1 MARQFDV
8 PLFYR
13 SPLISRVKAARRVT
27 DPRKKDLTPSVLDF
41 GPVRYKIAR
50 HFGFCYGVEQA
61 IEIAYRAL
69 DDNPGK
75 RIFLLSEMIH
85 NPRVNDDLQQ
95 RGMRF
100 LRTTSGE
107 QLIPFDAL
115 TPDDVVLIPAFGASV
130 EIEADLRRRG
140 LDTKTYDTTCPFVEK
155 VWKKSQQ
162 IGQQAYTVVV
172 HGKRNHEETQATFSH
187 ARQNAPVVVV
197 LNLDEAQDLARVIRG
212 QADADFFHR
221 RFAGMY
227 SEGFDPDRDLARIGV
242 VNQTTMLATET
253 QAIATLLRDAMV
265 SRYGAAGLDA
275 HFADTNDTL
284 CYATNEN
291 QSATRALID
300 DGADLALI
308 VGGFNSSNTSHLA
321 ELCEEV
327 MPTYFV
333 RGAEDVHG
341 PERIT
346 HFDLHRHVET
356 ETRDW
361 LPANRPVDILLTAGA
376 SCPDTLLD
384 EVVRRMNGW
393 FEKVRD
399 EDEALA
405 PFAEAAS

>member
-13 SPLISRVKAARRVT
+13 SPLISRVKAARRIS
-27 DPRKKDLTPSVLDF
+27 DPRKKDLAPSVLDF

-69 DDNPGK
+69 DENPGK

-85 NPRVNDDLQQ
+85 NPRVNDDLHQ
-95 RGMRF
+95 RGIQF

-115 TPDDVVLIPAFGASV
+115 TADDVVLIPAFGASV

-197 LNLDEAQDLARVIRG
+197 LNMDEARDLARVIRG
-212 QADADFFHR
+212 EADAGFFHS
-221 RFAGMY
+221 RFAGKY

-253 QAIATLLRDAMV
+253 QAIAALLRDAMV
-265 SRYGAAGLDA
+265 SRYGASDLDA

-300 DGADLALI
+300 DGADVALI
-308 VGGFNSSNTSHLA
+308 VGGFNSSNTSHLV
-321 ELCEEV
+321 ELCQEV

-341 PERIT
+341 PDHIT
-346 HFDLHRHVET
+346 HFDLHRHAET

-361 LPANRPVDILLTAGA
+361 LPAHRPVDILLTAGA
-376 SCPDTLLD
+376 SCPDALLD
-384 EVVRRMNGW
+384 EVVRRINGW
-393 FEKVRD
+393 FAGVRD
-399 EDEALA
+399 EDEVLA
-405 PFAEAAS
+405 PFAEAIP

>member
-1 MARQFDV
+1 M
-8 PLFYR
+8 
-13 SPLISRVKAARRVT
+13 
-27 DPRKKDLTPSVLDF
+27 
-41 GPVRYKIAR
+41 
-50 HFGFCYGVEQA
+50 
-61 IEIAYRAL
+61 
-69 DDNPGK
+69 
-75 RIFLLSEMIH
+75 
-85 NPRVNDDLQQ
+85 
-95 RGMRF
+95 
-100 LRTTSGE
+100 
-107 QLIPFDAL
+107 
-115 TPDDVVLIPAFGASV
+115 
-130 EIEADLRRRG
+130 
-140 LDTKTYDTTCPFVEK
+140 
-155 VWKKSQQ
+155 
-162 IGQQAYTVVV
+162 
-172 HGKRNHEETQATFSH
+172 
-187 ARQNAPVVVV
+187 VV

-212 QADADFFHR
+212 QADADFFHH
-221 RFAGMY
+221 RFAGKY
-227 SEGFDPDRDLARIGV
+227 SEEFDPDRDLARIGV

-361 LPANRPVDILLTAGA
+361 LPANRPVDVLLTAGA

-393 FEKVRD
+393 FEQVRD
-399 EDEALA
+399 EEDALA